1 MGHPSSP
8 PATSKITKLQSQTP
22 KVKWKKYS
30 KTQYHADA
38 TAWFEYVP
46 TKVGNYTLK
55 FDFPGGYFPA
65 GNYTTAAGAFGGVGT
80 VSFTDSAYYK
90 PSSSP
95 VRTLVVQSMVASWP
109 LSALPTDYWTRPVHV
124 ENREWWTISGNWP
137 GTGYQGG
144 GSIWDQLYPDTSPT
158 WNAQHKFTPWVQG
171 PNSGHILWKEQG
183 NLAGIIGGQ
192 AGNMVTQV
200 LPQHHP

>member
-1 MGHPSSP
+1 M
-8 PATSKITKLQSQTP
+8 TSQADTSQLAITPLPQEHSEE
-22 KVKWKKYS
+22 
-30 KTQYHADA
+30 H
-38 TAWFEYVP
+38 
-46 TKVGNYTLK
+46 
-55 FDFPGGYFPA
+55 
-65 GNYTTAAGAFGGVGT
+65 GT

-95 VRTLVVQSMVASWP
+95 VRTLVVQQDMVASWP

-192 AGNMVTQV
+192 AGQYGYTGAPPAPSIIYAGRCYQSTTKVNTT
-200 LPQHHP
+200 LPTTTANILAMLRPSNRKTLLGKTVSNR